1 MATTSA
7 SIYYYYRVL
16 KGYSLRTFI
25 FVPVFSLSLLIALSG
40 CSSLQNYTKHSAQ
53 ARASI
58 AAGNFN
64 GALATF
70 PETAATGKDE
80 VLIRLERGM
89 ILQDAGLFEQSSHE
103 FELADKQIRD
113 YQDRAVISA
122 SKTASEVGTLILN
135 EQVMS
140 YEGEDFE
147 IILLHALNAMNYL
160 MRGDLEGARVEV
172 RNSYE
177 SQGQLS
183 AKHEKEMQKAQEDS
197 HSSDWE
203 RSFDKADSQGY
214 AQLKDKAST
223 VASLY
228 QDAFASYI
236 SALVYELG
244 GESDD
249 AYIDLKKAYQAYPS
263 CRSIQRDL
271 VRLSGKI
278 GFREDQ
284 GQWEKKFGRFK
295 AVPKDAVDVFVVFSY
310 GLAPYKV
317 PLNIPIPISRG
328 FTFASL
334 PVYRFSP
341 SDISGGLVTA
351 GGLNEE
357 TSTVFDV
364 DAVAARNLLD
374 DYPIIFVK
382 QVARSYIKAKATS
395 QLEHNFGDAGAIL
408 GIFASAITEQADL
421 RAWLSLPKQIQVARL
436 FVPRS
441 SPDISIRNL
450 PYGSSSTVQIPKGA
464 SHIIVYCRATENGLA
479 IYTKSF

>member
-1 MATTSA
+1 VLNG
-7 SIYYYYRVL
+7 YR
-16 KGYSLRTFI
+16 LRTLI
-25 FVPVFSLSLLIALSG
+25 FVSIFSLSLLIAVCG
-40 CSSLQNYTKHSAQ
+40 CSSLQNYTKHSAP

-70 PETAATGKDE
+70 PETAAGEKDE

-89 ILQDAGLFEQSSHE
+89 ILQDLGEFEQSSTQ
-103 FELADKQIRD
+103 FEQAAGRIREIE
-113 YQDRAVISA
+113 DRAVISA
-122 SKTASEVGTLILN
+122 GKTASEVGTLVFN
-135 EQVMS
+135 EQVMP

-147 IILLHALNAMNYL
+147 IILLHALNAVNYL

-172 RNSYE
+172 RKSYE
-177 SQGQLS
+177 RQEQLS
-183 AKHEKEMQKAQEDS
+183 AKHGKELQKAQADG
-197 HSSDWE
+197 HFSDWE
-203 RSFDKADSQGY
+203 RSFEKADSQGY
-214 AQLKDKAST
+214 VQLKEKAST
-223 VASLY
+223 VVSLY
-228 QDAFASYI
+228 QNAFASYI
-236 SALVYELG
+236 SAIVYELY
-244 GESDD
+244 GENDD

-271 VRLSGKI
+271 VRLSMKI

-284 GQWEKKFGRFK
+284 ELWEKQFGMPK
-295 AVPKDAVDVFVVFSY
+295 AYPKDAIDVFVIFSY
-310 GLAPYKV
+310 GLAPYKI
-317 PLNIPIPISRG
+317 PLNLPIPISRG

-334 PVYRFSP
+334 PVYKFSP

-351 GGLNEE
+351 DGLNEE

-364 DAVAARNLLD
+364 DAVAARDLLD

-382 QVARSYIKAKATS
+382 QIARSYLKTKATS
-395 QLEHNFGDAGAIL
+395 QLAHNYGDAGAIL
-408 GIFASAITEQADL
+408 GIFTSAITEQADL

-441 SPDISIRNL
+441 SADISIRNL
-450 PYGSSSTVQIPKGA
+450 PGGYSSTVQIPQGA
-464 SHIIVYCRATENGLA
+464 SHVIVYCRATPNGLA